1 MESRMG
7 PIGLVK
13 GVEMT
18 KREKPPETA
27 PAETDDARSVE
38 SPEAD
43 RNRHDLAQGAAKGL
57 HRAMKEQAP
66 TAETAKTQEEPGHGK
81 K

>member
-1 MESRMG
+1 
-7 PIGLVK
+7 
-13 GVEMT
+13 MT

-43 RNRHDLAQGAAKGL
+43 RSRHDLVQGAAKGL
-57 HRAMKEQAP
+57 HRAMKQQAR
-66 TAETAKTQEEPGHGK
+66 TGETAKAEEEPGHGK

>member
-1 MESRMG
+1 
-7 PIGLVK
+7 
-13 GVEMT
+13 MT

-43 RNRHDLAQGAAKGL
+43 RNRHDLAHGAAKRL
-57 HRAMKEQAP
+57 HRAMKEQAR
-66 TAETAKTQEEPGHGK
+66 TGETAKAQEEPIYGK